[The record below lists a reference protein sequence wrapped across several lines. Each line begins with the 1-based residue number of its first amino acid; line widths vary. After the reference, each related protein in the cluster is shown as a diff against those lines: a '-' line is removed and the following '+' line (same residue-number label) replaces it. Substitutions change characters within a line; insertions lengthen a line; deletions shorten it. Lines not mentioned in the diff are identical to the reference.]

1 MSEDSNI
8 IMKVY
13 NSPPRW
19 LKLSTSQPLKFIL
32 NLKRVYSIL
41 IKQMDVTIES
51 TCSLRDIFLM
61 KQHTCCSLNQLIHAI
76 RPQIILFTIN
86 VIDCKRPSSTCRTHR
101 HWSTRCL
108 NKSGRT
114 FH

>member
-19 LKLSTSQPLKFIL
+19 LKLSRSQPLKFIL

-41 IKQMDVTIES
+41 IKQIDVTTLTKKNYS
-51 TCSLRDIFLM
+51 KL
-61 KQHTCCSLNQLIHAI
+61 
-76 RPQIILFTIN
+76 
-86 VIDCKRPSSTCRTHR
+86 
-101 HWSTRCL
+101 
-108 NKSGRT
+108 
-114 FH
+114 